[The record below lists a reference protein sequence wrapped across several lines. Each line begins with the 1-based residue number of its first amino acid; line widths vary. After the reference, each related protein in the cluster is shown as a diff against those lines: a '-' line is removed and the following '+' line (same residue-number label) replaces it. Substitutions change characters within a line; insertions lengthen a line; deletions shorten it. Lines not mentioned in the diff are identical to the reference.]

1 MTVAVVQGFVPNEG
15 DAWRYTVDQVEHY
28 LEEALLRRHGAGAEA
43 APPAAVFDLIDQEP
57 PAIVRELAGGY
68 LEVARSLGLR
78 VASLH
83 LALGRLTENPDFA
96 PEPLG
101 LLYQRSRYQSLRN
114 LVGQVFRMLRDR
126 QRTLPAEIAA
136 DVERLLRSEARV
148 LEGCQRIVGRR
159 LSGMRIRCHGDLHL
173 GQILRTGND
182 FLITDFEGEPARSLT
197 ERRLKRSP
205 LRDVAGMLRSFDYAA
220 HAALESL
227 RARGVAARKDPA
239 QLERWTVLWARWVG
253 SAFLRAY
260 RHDAEDSGL
269 LPTTR
274 EERRM
279 ALAVLL
285 LEKCVYELG
294 YELGSRPAWVGIPLR
309 GILDLLDQPW

>member
-1 MTVAVVQGFVPNEG
+1 VVQGFIPNEG

-28 LEEALLRRHGAGAEA
+28 LEEALLRRQDTGAEA

-83 LALGRLTENPDFA
+83 LALGRPTENPDFA

-126 QRTLPAEIAA
+126 QRTLPEEIGA
-136 DVERLLRSEARV
+136 DVDRLLRSEGRV
-148 LEGCQRIVGRR
+148 LDGCKRIVGRR
-159 LSGMRIRCHGDLHL
+159 LSGMCIRCHGDLHL
-173 GQILRTGND
+173 GQVLRTGND

-227 RARGVAARKDPA
+227 RARGVAARKDPE
-239 QLERWTVLWARWVG
+239 QLERWTVLWVRWVG

-260 RHDAEDSGL
+260 RHDVENSGL
-269 LPTTR
+269 LPNTR
-274 EERRM
+274 EERQM

-294 YELGSRPAWVGIPLR
+294 YELGSRPTWVGIPLR
-309 GILDLLDQPW
+309 GILNLLDQPW